1 MVELDKVCI
10 NLGQQAL
17 FKEFTLSFAAGEII
31 GLLGPS
37 GCGKTTLLR
46 SIAGFTPIQSG
57 VITVNDRCLACDG
70 QSLPPEK
77 RNISMVFQDHAL
89 FPHLTVAENIA
100 FGLRGQSKTEQRR
113 RVDELLTMIHLNDL
127 ANRYPHEIS
136 GGQQQRVALARALA
150 PKPALV
156 LLDEPFSNLDP
167 ALRHRLAEET
177 RQWLKQENTPALLVT
192 HDETDAQTLCD
203 HYGTLTA
210 SKIQFANPTAA

>member
-1 MVELDKVCI
+1 MVALDKICI

-17 FKEFTLSFAAGEII
+17 FNDFTLSFSAGEII

-57 VITVNDRCLACDG
+57 VITVNDRCVACDG

-89 FPHLTVAENIA
+89 FPHLTVAQNIA
-100 FGLRGQSKTEQRR
+100 FGLRNLSKTEQSK
-113 RVDELLTMIHLNDL
+113 RVNELLTMIRLTEL
-127 ANRYPHEIS
+127 AERYPHEIS

-167 ALRHRLAEET
+167 ELRCGLTAET

-192 HDETDAQTLCD
+192 HDESDAKGLCD
-203 HYGTLTA
+203 QYGTLTA
-210 SKIQFANPTAA
+210 THIQFRQAA

>member
-1 MVELDKVCI
+1 MVALDKICI
-10 NLGQQAL
+10 NLGQQTL
-17 FKEFTLSFAAGEII
+17 FNDFTLSFSAGEII

-57 VITVNDRCLACDG
+57 VITVNDRCLTCDG

-77 RNISMVFQDHAL
+77 RNVSMVFQDHAL
-89 FPHLTVAENIA
+89 FPHLTVAQNIA
-100 FGLRGQSKTEQRR
+100 FGLRGLPKSEQTQ
-113 RVDELLTMIHLNDL
+113 RVQELLAMIRLPEL

-167 ALRHRLAEET
+167 ELRQRLTQET

-192 HDETDAQTLCD
+192 HDESDATLLCD
-203 HYGTLTA
+203 RYGTLTA
-210 SKIQFANPTAA
+210 THLQFKQAA